1 MKDLEKLGRDLSRLI
16 IVDNLE
22 DNFRL
27 QPDNGIPIK
36 TWNDDMNDNELYY
49 LYKFLKQLH
58 TFQIRDIRHVI
69 KNVREEINSKIKKGV
84 AYPFSHINFNKFFK

>member
-1 MKDLEKLGRDLSRLI
+1 MI
-16 IVDNLE
+16 IIDNLE

-36 TWNDDMNDNELYY
+36 TWNEDMNDNELYY

-58 TFQIRDIRHVI
+58 SFQIRDIRHLI
-69 KNVREEINSKIKKGV
+69 KNVRKEINSKIKKGV
-84 AYPFSHINFNKFFK
+84 TYPFSHINFNKFFK